1 MANVWHSSNMASRT
15 DRFTLSKAT
24 EILHTRLEKQLPAVL
39 RLSTPDLVTVR
50 DFVHEVEA
58 CVDLLNGQAGVADA
72 ETAALLRGSV
82 LQSSFPALLLL
93 RQEETRAAAAFL
105 VEQWRRTADALGESI
120 HLPAGGGSGSEV
132 REHGTP
138 YRASLTLEQELL
150 TLYNTVVF
158 EALLAA
164 EGQGRG
170 RDILRRL
177 MVQLALSYD
186 QLGRAFGVSGET
198 VRRWE
203 RGSHEIPAER
213 MAVLAET
220 EAALRRLV
228 TIFKPERL
236 PQVLRRKAA
245 LFGEE
250 SGLDW
255 IFRGRMAEVAERYEA
270 ALAYQA

>member
-1 MANVWHSSNMASRT
+1 MATLT
-15 DRFTLSKAT
+15 DSLTLA
-24 EILHTRLEKQLPAVL
+24 LQARLEKHQPAVS
-39 RLSTPDLVTVR
+39 RLSPPDLATLR

-58 CVDLLNGQAGVADA
+58 CVNLLNGEAGIAD
-72 ETAALLRGSV
+72 EDTAALLRGSV

-93 RQEETRAAAAFL
+93 RQEETWAAAAFL
-105 VEQWRRTADALGESI
+105 VDQWQRTADALGESI
-120 HLPAGGGSGSEV
+120 HLPAGGGIGGGREV
-132 REHGTP
+132 RERGTP
-138 YRASLTLEQELL
+138 YRASADLEWELL

-164 EGQGRG
+164 DGLGRG

-177 MVQLALSYD
+177 MAQLALSYD

-198 VRRWE
+198 IRRWE
-203 RGSHEIPAER
+203 RGSHEIPADR
-213 MAVLAET
+213 MAVLVET

-228 TIFKPERL
+228 TLFKPERL

>member
-1 MANVWHSSNMASRT
+1 MA
-15 DRFTLSKAT
+15 TLIDLLTA
-24 EILHTRLEKQLPAVL
+24 RLEKHLPAIA
-39 RLSTPDLVTVR
+39 RLSTPDLATVR

-58 CVDLLNGQAGVADA
+58 CVDLLNGEAGVIDAD
-72 ETAALLRGSV
+72 TAALLRGSI

-105 VEQWRRTADALGESI
+105 IDQWRRTAEALGESV
-120 HLPAGGGSGSEV
+120 HLPSGEDIAGMGREV

-138 YRASLTLEQELL
+138 YRASLDLERELL

-158 EALLAA
+158 EVLLAA
-164 EGQGRG
+164 EGLGRG

-177 MVQLALSYD
+177 MAQLALSYD

-198 VRRWE
+198 IRRWE
-203 RGSHEIPAER
+203 RGSHEIPADR
-213 MAVLAET
+213 MAVLVET

-228 TIFKPERL
+228 SLFKPERL
-236 PQVLRRKAA
+236 PHVLRRKAA